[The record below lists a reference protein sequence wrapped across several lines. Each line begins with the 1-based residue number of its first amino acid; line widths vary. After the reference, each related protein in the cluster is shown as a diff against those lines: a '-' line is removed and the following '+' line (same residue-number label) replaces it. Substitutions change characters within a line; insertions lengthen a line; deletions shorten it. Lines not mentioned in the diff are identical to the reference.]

1 MSFKERRD
9 IYGGITVQSSDL
21 NTEQK
26 GAESFSSILSHSLD
40 KWKSKNV
47 QGIWIRVDI
56 KDSHIIPALVEKGF
70 TFHHTQP
77 DYLMMTKWLPE
88 RPCTLP
94 RYAHTLIGAGG
105 LVVDSQDRV
114 LLMREK
120 RGHYLGWK
128 FPGGAAE
135 PGENIFETA
144 AREVFEETGVKAEA
158 KAVLCFRQIDQFQYE
173 NVGDIFFLCVMDVLD
188 ASINPSPTETAECRW
203 FTRDEVKSFPKEVCR
218 EYLHEMLARYD
229 KWKASGRRGCHM
241 LLPPQLDQQSE
252 QVVAFRSIDM
262 GLSELY
268 EFRLAAAYAL
278 AIREK
283 SRAAEETASLLCLSD
298 TSSSLIPASS
308 DDTLQVSDWS
318 LSSSDISDQESM
330 PNFSMDTSTDGNAS
344 CGGSQVFAPLQA
356 AVDASAS
363 IDQDYEGVLSMSSSS
378 NFSSSQEPYNS
389 DCTSRSQE
397 TLASVLSL
405 GDTTVSS
412 TSVVEFPDALI
423 GDLELINEEAD
434 REALRNGES
443 VGRFV
448 AQNSDARILKMS
460 GSIRT
465 WSFWNEVEKKQKQ
478 LIISIRSSTLSRRT
492 AADFNLFIWN
502 VISKACSSS
511 SPRSADLQLYI
522 QRITGVEVML
532 MEFFFIRGC
541 REVAQHISQFV
552 VHVFKLFLKK
562 PHQMNEL
569 GRNWTQCREILRTI
583 CEIASDIN
591 VIVGI
596 LMLFRNIEIQFLKTM
611 SADCKDRDKM
621 FIAYVVE
628 QLNDLTSRMS
638 QRLRSLGHRDTY
650 GIQA

>member
-241 LLPPQLDQQSE
+241 VPYHIAGKKSGI
-252 QVVAFRSIDM
+252 FYID
-262 GLSELY
+262 
-268 EFRLAAAYAL
+268 
-278 AIREK
+278 
-283 SRAAEETASLLCLSD
+283 
-298 TSSSLIPASS
+298 
-308 DDTLQVSDWS
+308 
-318 LSSSDISDQESM
+318 
-330 PNFSMDTSTDGNAS
+330 
-344 CGGSQVFAPLQA
+344 
-356 AVDASAS
+356 
-363 IDQDYEGVLSMSSSS
+363 
-378 NFSSSQEPYNS
+378 
-389 DCTSRSQE
+389 
-397 TLASVLSL
+397 
-405 GDTTVSS
+405 
-412 TSVVEFPDALI
+412 
-423 GDLELINEEAD
+423 
-434 REALRNGES
+434 
-443 VGRFV
+443 
-448 AQNSDARILKMS
+448 
-460 GSIRT
+460 
-465 WSFWNEVEKKQKQ
+465 
-478 LIISIRSSTLSRRT
+478 
-492 AADFNLFIWN
+492 
-502 VISKACSSS
+502 
-511 SPRSADLQLYI
+511 
-522 QRITGVEVML
+522 
-532 MEFFFIRGC
+532 
-541 REVAQHISQFV
+541 
-552 VHVFKLFLKK
+552 
-562 PHQMNEL
+562 
-569 GRNWTQCREILRTI
+569 
-583 CEIASDIN
+583 
-591 VIVGI
+591 
-596 LMLFRNIEIQFLKTM
+596 
-611 SADCKDRDKM
+611 
-621 FIAYVVE
+621 
-628 QLNDLTSRMS
+628 
-638 QRLRSLGHRDTY
+638 
-650 GIQA
+650 